1 MASEATAGDQA
12 EEEYQEARLEAGV
25 DIPTTSAMYK
35 QLQRLAIRF
44 YSRSEESAEGKKYEW
59 RGQQD
64 EDERIDDEI
73 DKLLKHRDV
82 AGRYAHREFGRDKWR
97 QIKSKGKVHEV
108 FVPKFEYFNLV
119 GDDELEAAT
128 DRLVNDYVKYH
139 KKQGKGFEPTR
150 LGEWESK
157 GGQTVPNKGET
168 SESG

>member
-12 EEEYQEARLEAGV
+12 EEFQERLEEAGV

-35 QLQRLAIRF
+35 QLQRLGIRF
-44 YSRSEESAEGKKYEW
+44 FSRSEESAAKKNYGW
-59 RGQQD
+59 TGQQD

-108 FVPKFEYFNLV
+108 FVPKFEYS
-119 GDDELEAAT
+119 GM
-128 DRLVNDYVKYH
+128 
-139 KKQGKGFEPTR
+139 
-150 LGEWESK
+150 
-157 GGQTVPNKGET
+157 T
-168 SESG
+168 SWRPQPIGW